1 MKVFWRVPVSL
12 LLLAALSSVTCQD
25 SLVLDGSVGGSV
37 LLPCIFSEPLPNQIN
52 VFWRDKDDNAVFN
65 IENGSPVFSDQNQRY
80 QNRVFS
86 FQEEFK
92 NGNFSIQMK
101 NLQIS
106 DSDTYVCNI
115 VPGHKRRVQLRVSE
129 VRPTLAPK
137 TAGSSAGAAGPS
149 ILHVVLLAAVLL
161 GC

>member
-1 MKVFWRVPVSL
+1 MKCCVFIFQVK
-12 LLLAALSSVTCQD
+12 D

-115 VPGHKRRVQLRVSE
+115 VPGHKRRVQLRVSGE
-129 VRPTLAPK
+129 MKMIRSFRLK
-137 TAGSSAGAAGPS
+137 TFLFLQIQSLF
-149 ILHVVLLAAVLL
+149 IYVDE
-161 GC
+161 